1 MIISMDAKVFDK
13 IKYPFMV
20 KQLSTKVMK
29 VLATTFKQEKEIKG
43 IQIRK
48 EEEKLIFQMT

>member
-1 MIISMDAKVFDK
+1 MIISMDAKLFDK